1 MDQSYVHIY
10 PYALNLH
17 ATVSCSKFALYL
29 LIHLWLKI
37 LGEILTSVKTSHGLH
52 VPMVTKHTVLCPCF
66 TAISLS
72 LSLSDHL
79 SLSLSLLFL
88 LQWRIR
94 PLHPTTSRPRRSQ
107 HKPHPLRQGYHARRP
122 HLLVIGVPSPRRVQS
137 PSPLSTICTQS
148 LQSILTFDHAPS
160 FPCLATTGCSLLR
173 WTLCHWYEVRL
184 FCVAEIVVH
193 VHVS

>member
-1 MDQSYVHIY
+1 MQQICIVSFDSLVAENTWGDFNHMACMYRWSQNTLFSVH
-10 PYALNLH
+10 
-17 ATVSCSKFALYL
+17 VSQPF
-29 LIHLWLKI
+29 
-37 LGEILTSVKTSHGLH
+37 
-52 VPMVTKHTVLCPCF
+52 
-66 TAISLS
+66 LS

-137 PSPLSTICTQS
+137 PSPLSTICTPS

-184 FCVAEIVVH
+184 FV
-193 VHVS
+193 